1 MRHAGRH
8 LLAAI
13 LWLAACQPV
22 SAPGPAQISVRVIH
36 DGESG
41 TVTTAG
47 SVVRDVL
54 SELEISLGA
63 LDRVT
68 PSEFTTLMEGM
79 EITVTRVQE
88 KMESEE
94 VVVPFE
100 KQVVRNEGLPVG
112 ETRLLQTGSSGLEEI
127 TYRVVM
133 EDGAEVSKA
142 VLRRTMLSET
152 VAEIVMVGA
161 HSSFTVIPIEGTL
174 AYLSAGNAWMM
185 RNSSGSRKPLT
196 VSGALDG
203 RVFQLSASG
212 DHLLYTRTPAEDEEG
227 DAEPAFNELWAVAT
241 AANQPDPFSL
251 QAENVLWAAWSPTEA
266 RTLAFSTGEPR
277 STAPGWQAHNDLRL
291 ISFDETDE
299 IEQQTAVLEPSA
311 GGSFGWYGMRFAWA
325 PDGQRLAYAQADA
338 IGLIDIGDPEHLTQP
353 PLTTFS
359 HYRTHSDWVWIPAVT
374 WSPDSHFLYTVTHA
388 APVGLE
394 LAEDSPIFDLAAL
407 AQDGSFQATLAERSG
422 MWATP
427 VVSPQTESGFR
438 VAFLQA
444 LNPLQRVSR
453 YRLALMDQDGSNVAA
468 IFPAPGEAGLKPQT
482 VAWSPGGSQ
491 IALIQKGD
499 LWIVEEDSGIAQQL
513 TNDAQTSSP
522 SWTQ

>member
-1 MRHAGRH
+1 MRHAGMH
-8 LLAAI
+8 LLAAL

-68 PSEFTTLMEGM
+68 PSEFTTLTKGM
-79 EITVTRVQE
+79 KITVTRVRE
-88 KMESEE
+88 KVESEE
-94 VVVPFE
+94 VLVPFE

-127 TYRVVM
+127 TYRLVM

-142 VLRRTMLSET
+142 VLRRTMLSEP

-212 DHLLYTRTPAEDEEG
+212 DHLLYTRTPAEDEKG
-227 DAEPAFNELWAVAT
+227 DTELTFNELWAVAT
-241 AANQPDPFSL
+241 ESNQPDPFSL

-277 STAPGWQAHNDLRL
+277 STAPGWQAHNNLRL
-291 ISFDETDE
+291 IAFDETDE
-299 IEQQTAVLEPSA
+299 IEQKTTVLEPSA

-338 IGLIDIGDPEHLTQP
+338 IGLIDISNPEQPTQP
-353 PLTTFS
+353 PLTAFS

-394 LAEDSPIFDLAAL
+394 LAEDSPIFDLAAF
-407 AQDGSFQATLAERSG
+407 AQDGSFHATLAERSG

-482 VAWSPGGSQ
+482 VAWSSGGNQ

-522 SWTQ
+522 NWTQ